1 MVNECKENR
10 KRKTENSLSRRLNV
24 NRWLRRANKRLSLS
38 SAAALLIGAS
48 LFGQLLGF
56 MRTQIINGNFNSPGH
71 ITTDAY
77 FAAFKIPDFFFYTIA
92 AGALGVAFMPFLAD
106 KLQQGDRKAMWQ
118 ITSSLLNLLGFIM
131 LAVGVVL
138 LVFTEPLIR
147 IVVGHNLSPDQMH
160 DAVTIMRIIAFNPLL
175 FTISGILTSLQ
186 QTFGRFFFFAVAPI
200 IYNLCIIA
208 SVYIFKDNIGLVGLG
223 IGALAGAVLQLLLV
237 SFGLFGMEFK
247 YSPKISWSSLDFRRI
262 LRNLPAR
269 SIDQG
274 IDSINS
280 IVETNRAA
288 ALHSPGS
295 ITFYEN
301 AYTLHLVPI
310 FLVGTAISTAAFPRL
325 NARLAQ
331 GRPDLFKRDFLQI
344 LRVMVWI
351 ILPVAVVS
359 YFARA
364 YLARLI
370 YKNIAPE
377 IALIFGFL
385 VGAIIFRTLYSLI
398 SRYFYAQKD
407 TKTPLFVSLF
417 TIALNIYLAFTLA
430 RPLSHGGYGVT
441 GLALAQSIV
450 AAVEVLILVTIITW
464 RDRHIFNAGFWSD
477 IVRTLSVT
485 GFTVLTTYTMV
496 SIVPLLATDRGFATL
511 GSKLIIIVLP
521 TFVVHIVVSAMFGL
535 EEVQPVL
542 KKIRA
547 IALKPVRIQ

>member
-1 MVNECKENR
+1 M
-10 KRKTENSLSRRLNV
+10 
-24 NRWLRRANKRLSLS
+24 
-38 SAAALLIGAS
+38 
-48 LFGQLLGF
+48 
-56 MRTQIINGNFNSPGH
+56 
-71 ITTDAY
+71 
-77 FAAFKIPDFFFYTIA
+77 
-92 AGALGVAFMPFLAD
+92 
-106 KLQQGDRKAMWQ
+106 
-118 ITSSLLNLLGFIM
+118 
-131 LAVGVVL
+131 
-138 LVFTEPLIR
+138 R
-147 IVVGHNLSPDQMH
+147 IV
-160 DAVTIMRIIAFNPLL
+160 AFNPLL
-175 FTISGILTSLQ
+175 FAISGILTSLQ

-200 IYNLCIIA
+200 VYNLCIIA
-208 SVYIFKDNIGLVGLG
+208 SVYIFKDSFGLVGLG
-223 IGALAGAVLQLLLV
+223 IGALAGAVLQLLMVL
-237 SFGLFGMEFK
+237 FGLFGMDFK
-247 YSPKISWSSLDFRRI
+247 YTPKISWHRADFKRI

-280 IVETNRAA
+280 IVETNRAS
-288 ALHSPGS
+288 ALGRGS

-310 FLVGTAISTAAFPRL
+310 FLIGTAISTAAFPRL
-325 NARLAQ
+325 NSRLAQ
-331 GRPDLFKRDFLQI
+331 GRPDLFKRDFLQV
-344 LRVMVWI
+344 LRVMIWI

-385 VGAIIFRTLYSLI
+385 VGAIIFRTVYSLI

-430 RPLSHGGYGVT
+430 RPLSQGGYGVT

-450 AAVEVLILVTIITW
+450 AAVEVLILVVVMLI
-464 RDRHIFNAGFWSD
+464 RDHHIFNASFWSD
-477 IVRTLSVT
+477 VFRTLSVT

-496 SIVPLLATDRGFATL
+496 SVVPLLATDRGFATL
-511 GSKLIIIVLP
+511 GSKLLIVVIP
-521 TFVVHIVVSAMFGL
+521 TFVVHIGVSAIFGL

-542 KKIRA
+542 KRIRA